1 MKILKDK
8 LIISIFL
15 VLLSLIYI
23 SVTRGNWTTNIEQKN
38 SNSETKNKIKLN
50 EFLSIE
56 SEHFG
61 SKDLKIIGSNTYLIS
76 KKCFEIDS
84 LSISILAI
92 ENGNKI
98 TLNNSKSKITD
109 INNIEFDSYGNVTEA
124 SYFKNWKIE
133 VCPYNGIEISSD
145 DKSRYNYYPLTT
157 FQGFQVSYKINNN
170 TFFEITGM
178 AGAIWFKDDIKGCLK
193 RKEKIK
199 STIKDSL
206 GTSVIN
212 IDDQNIKRKHWA
224 DKSGKSFTYDT
235 TYYLKNEDHISLDC
249 FDWSKETDSWDHLRL
264 TVSTSEHND
273 LVNNDYNK

>member
-133 VCPYNGIEISSD
+133 VCPYNGIEISNWFET
-145 DKSRYNYYPLTT
+145 KSVDTNKFVITYFIKTKKNEFIKGKAKLNRKTN
-157 FQGFQVSYKINNN
+157 
-170 TFFEITGM
+170 FEIQGKHHYDFIILLYPILW
-178 AGAIWFKDDIKGCLK
+178 GILLILIILGIIKKVRKK
-193 RKEKIK
+193 R
-199 STIKDSL
+199 TPN
-206 GTSVIN
+206 TV
-212 IDDQNIKRKHWA
+212 QN
-224 DKSGKSFTYDT
+224 
-235 TYYLKNEDHISLDC
+235 
-249 FDWSKETDSWDHLRL
+249 
-264 TVSTSEHND
+264 
-273 LVNNDYNK
+273 